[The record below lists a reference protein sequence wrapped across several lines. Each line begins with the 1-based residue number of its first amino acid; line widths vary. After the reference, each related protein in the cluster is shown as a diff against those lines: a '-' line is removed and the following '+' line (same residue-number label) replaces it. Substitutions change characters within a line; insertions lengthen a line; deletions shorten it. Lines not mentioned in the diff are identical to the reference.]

1 MPSLAAVHSLQPTQ
15 GPMRQRA
22 QMALTFIH
30 LSDIHFGQEKGSEIY
45 VHDDVKECLITDLA
59 ELKVATGIERM
70 GGVIV
75 TGDVAFSGKKS
86 EYDSAAQWL
95 DRLTQAIG
103 CEKTDVIVVPGNH
116 DIDRDRITP
125 PAKLMLHHLHEGGV
139 HELERFLAD
148 PMATEMLYDKFND
161 YRTFAEGYGCPLLS
175 DGGVA
180 VTRQVAVAPGC
191 DLRFVGLNS
200 ALLCTGNKTDEG
212 KLLIGGRQHVLPRDR
227 GCELVVLCHHPLESL
242 QDGEVVTP
250 YIRSRAR
257 VHVFGHVH
265 QPSVTVDT
273 YVDGADLLTIS
284 AGAVVPPDRE
294 DGYQYTYNFLS
305 FDWDANTK
313 RLKVEIVPRTWD
325 EEATQFDADT
335 TQFGTDRLQHS
346 LRCPNFVGKA
356 VAAPMPAASDCPT
369 EATRAAVGDPL
380 SDAAGGSA
388 MERSSD
394 LLRLHFFRDL
404 SAEQRLQA
412 LVEVGLLTDSWT
424 SVLTH
429 TLERRLFD
437 RALNSGLEAQLASA
451 VAALRTVAATAERSE
466 EG

>member
-1 MPSLAAVHSLQPTQ
+1 
-15 GPMRQRA
+15 
-22 QMALTFIH
+22 MALTYIH
-30 LSDIHFGQEKGSEIY
+30 LSDIHFGQEKGSEVY
-45 VHDDVKECLITDLA
+45 VHDDVKECLIADVA
-59 ELKVATGIERM
+59 MLKVATGIERM

-125 PAKLMLHHLHEGGV
+125 PAKLMLGHLHENGI
-139 HELERFLAD
+139 HELEGFLAD

-161 YRTFAEGYGCPLLS
+161 YRAFAEGYGCPLLS

-180 VTRQVAVAPGC
+180 VTRQVAIAPGR

-212 KLLIGGRQHVLPRDR
+212 RLLIGGRQHVLPRR
-227 GCELVVLCHHPLESL
+227 EGCELVVLCHHPLESL
-242 QDGEVVTP
+242 QDGELVAR

-265 QPSVTVDT
+265 QPSVSIDT
-273 YVDGADLLTIS
+273 HVEGADLLTMS
-284 AGAVVPPDRE
+284 AGAVVPPDNE
-294 DGYQYTYNFLS
+294 DGYQYTYNLLS
-305 FDWDANTK
+305 FDWDASTECL
-313 RLKVEIVPRTWD
+313 RLEIVPRTWD
-325 EEATQFDADT
+325 EEATQFDEDT
-335 TQFGTDRLQHS
+335 SQFGADRLQHS
-346 LRCPNFVGKA
+346 LRCPNFKNQA
-356 VAAPMPAASDCPT
+356 VAAPVPAASHDCPT
-369 EATRAAVGDPL
+369 EATRAA
-380 SDAAGGSA
+380 GGQSPTGGNA
-388 MERSSD
+388 MGRSSD

-404 SAEQRLQA
+404 SAEQRVQA
-412 LVEVGLLTDSWT
+412 LVEVGLLTDNWT
-424 SVLTH
+424 SDLTH

-437 RALNSGLEAQLASA
+437 RALSSGLEAQLASA
-451 VAALRTVAATAERSE
+451 VGALRTAAATAEQSE

>member
-1 MPSLAAVHSLQPTQ
+1 
-15 GPMRQRA
+15 
-22 QMALTFIH
+22 MALTYVH
-30 LSDIHFGQEKGSEIY
+30 LSDIHFGQEKGPEVY
-45 VHDDVKECLITDLA
+45 VHDDVKECLIADVAT
-59 ELKVATGIERM
+59 LKVTAGIERM
-70 GGVIV
+70 DGIIV
-75 TGDVAFSGKKS
+75 TGDVAFSGKKA
-86 EYDSAAQWL
+86 EYDFAAQWL

-125 PAKLMLHHLHEGGV
+125 AAKLMLGHLHESGI
-139 HELERFLAD
+139 HELEHFLAD

-161 YRTFAEGYGCPLLS
+161 YRAFAEGYGCPLLS

-180 VTRQVAVAPGC
+180 VTRQVEIAPGR

-212 KLLIGGRQHVLPRDR
+212 KLLIGGRQHVLPRRD

-242 QDGEVVTP
+242 QDGDLVAP

-265 QPSVTVDT
+265 QPSISIDT
-273 YVDGADLLTIS
+273 HVAGADLLTMS
-284 AGAVVPPDRE
+284 AGAVVPPDNE
-294 DGYQYTYNFLS
+294 DGYQYTYNLLS
-305 FDWDANTK
+305 FDWDANTECL
-313 RLKVEIVPRTWD
+313 RVEIVPRSWD
-325 EEATQFDADT
+325 EEATQFDEDT
-335 TQFGTDRLQHS
+335 SQFGADRLQRD
-346 LRCPNFVGKA
+346 LRCPNFRSQA
-356 VAAPMPAASDCPT
+356 VAAPVPTARRDCPN
-369 EATRAAVGDPL
+369 EATRAAVGQPPI
-380 SDAAGGSA
+380 GGNA

-404 SAEQRLQA
+404 SAEQRVQA
-412 LVEVGLLTDSWT
+412 LVEVGLLTNNWNSD
-424 SVLTH
+424 LTH

-437 RALNSGLEAQLASA
+437 RALRSGLEAQLASA
-451 VAALRTVAATAERSE
+451 VGALRTGAATAERSE

>member
-1 MPSLAAVHSLQPTQ
+1 
-15 GPMRQRA
+15 
-22 QMALTFIH
+22 MALTYIH
-30 LSDIHFGQEKGSEIY
+30 LSDIHFGQEKGSEVY
-45 VHDDVKECLITDLA
+45 VHDDVKECLIADVA
-59 ELKVATGIERM
+59 MLKVATGIERM

-125 PAKLMLHHLHEGGV
+125 PAKLMLGHLHESGI
-139 HELERFLAD
+139 HELEAFLAD

-161 YRTFAEGYGCPLLS
+161 YRAFAEGYGCPLLS

-180 VTRQVAVAPGC
+180 VTRQVAIVPGR

-212 KLLIGGRQHVLPRDR
+212 RLLIGGRQHVLPRR
-227 GCELVVLCHHPLESL
+227 EGCELVVLCHHPLESL
-242 QDGEVVTP
+242 QDGELVAR

-265 QPSVTVDT
+265 QPSVSIDT
-273 YVDGADLLTIS
+273 HVEEADLLTMS
-284 AGAVVPPDRE
+284 AGAVVPPDNE
-294 DGYQYTYNFLS
+294 DGYQYTYNLLS
-305 FDWDANTK
+305 FDWDASTECL
-313 RLKVEIVPRTWD
+313 RIEIVPRTWD
-325 EEATQFDADT
+325 EEATQFDEDT
-335 TQFGTDRLQHS
+335 SQFGTDRLQHS
-346 LRCPNFVGKA
+346 LRCPNFKNQA
-356 VAAPMPAASDCPT
+356 VAAPVPAASRDCPT
-369 EATRAAVGDPL
+369 EATRAA
-380 SDAAGGSA
+380 GGQPPTGGNA
-388 MERSSD
+388 MGRSSD

-404 SAEQRLQA
+404 SAEQRVQA
-412 LVEVGLLTDSWT
+412 LVEVGLLTDNWT
-424 SVLTH
+424 SELTH

-437 RALNSGLEAQLASA
+437 RALSSGLEARLASA
-451 VAALRTVAATAERSE
+451 VGALRTAAATAEQSE